1 MRLSGFAVPI
11 LAACSLAAGCS
22 TYRDELARG
31 QHAFEQNQHERAL
44 AVLRG
49 LENDTSHLDT
59 AERARYGYLR
69 GMTDYRVGYKADARH
84 WLAVARATAE
94 AHPGALPADWRARLD
109 EAMTDLDAQVLA
121 SGIESLGTVKRPVAA
136 DAAKAKPRAADAVDE
151 EEDAPKPA
159 TKKKPKKP
167 VDEDE

>member
-1 MRLSGFAVPI
+1 MRLFGFAVLV
-11 LAACSLAAGCS
+11 LALGGCS

-31 QHAFEQNQHERAL
+31 QRAFEQNQHERAL

-59 AERARYGYLR
+59 GERARYAYLR

-94 AHPGALPADWRARLD
+94 AQPGALPADWRARLD
-109 EAMTDLDAQVLA
+109 EAMTDLDAQVIA
-121 SGIESLGTVKRPVAA
+121 SGIESLGTVKRPVSP
-136 DAAKAKPRAADAVDE
+136 DAASKAKPRAADAVDE
-151 EEDAPKPA
+151 DEDAPKPA